1 MYTKHHSSGNKLGRQ
16 QVTSPGRNAGNTLHG
31 CKDDLLWV
39 LLLLLVLLVLLWL
52 ASSELVHCHHL
63 LLQSV
68 NQM

>member
-1 MYTKHHSSGNKLGRQ
+1 MYTKHHRNGNKLGRQ
-16 QVTSPGRNAGNTLHG
+16 QVTSPGRNAGNTLRG
-31 CKDDLLWV
+31 CEDDLLWV
-39 LLLLLVLLVLLWL
+39 LLLLVLLVLLWL